1 MRILHVIGWLAE
13 RYGGPV
19 SSVTAMSRGL
29 AARGHSVDIVTTDA
43 DGPEFLDVPIA
54 RPIDVDGYRVIYFH
68 LGTPRRFLVAPALG
82 RYLWRHVHDYD
93 IVHVHSLYRFPN
105 LIAATAARHS
115 GVPYVVT
122 PHGSLEPV
130 HRRRRK
136 VWKAAY
142 HSLVENRNIRGA
154 AAVQYSSQKE
164 SDGSRIWEW
173 MPPPF
178 IVPNPVDTTQLWL
191 QAEAGT
197 CPVLPPGPRILFLGR
212 LTRNKGIDLLLD
224 AFARLEGGFPTAQ
237 LVIAGPDSD
246 GTGQAV
252 SRRAES
258 MGLAHRVHL
267 IGPIYG
273 ADRAALVR
281 SSRAFALVSDSE
293 NFGISAAEAMA
304 LGVPVVISDQVGI
317 QSLVGEAGAGIVV
330 EQDAGQVSAA
340 LARYL
345 GSETAAETDGARA
358 AAMAEQQF
366 DVGVVAARLERMY
379 SDILQGIT
387 RPGND
392 AERQDRLPPDSA
404 GIVRLRTSPT
414 D

>member
-1 MRILHVIGWLAE
+1 MRILQVIGWLAE

-19 SSVTAMSRGL
+19 SSITAMSRGL
-29 AARGHSVDIVTTDA
+29 AARGHVVDIVTTDA

-54 RPIDVDGYRVIYFH
+54 RPVREDGYRVIYFH
-68 LGTPRRFLVAPALG
+68 LGTPQRFLVAPALG
-82 RYLWRHVHDYD
+82 RYLWRHVRDYD
-93 IVHVHSLYRFPN
+93 IVHIHSLYRFPN

-115 GVPYVVT
+115 GVPYVIK

-136 VWKAAY
+136 AWKAVY

-154 AAVQYSSQKE
+154 AAIQYSSQKE
-164 SDGSRIWEW
+164 SEGSRIWDW

-178 IVPNPVDTTQLWL
+178 IVPDAVDTSLLRL

-197 CPVLPPGPRILFLGR
+197 CPAFPPGPRIVFLGR
-212 LTRNKGIDLLLD
+212 LTRYKGIDLLLD
-224 AFARLEGGFPTAQ
+224 AFSGVEARFPTAQ

-246 GTGQAV
+246 GTGHAV
-252 SRRAES
+252 SRRAEG

-293 NFGISAAEAMA
+293 NFGVSAVEAMA
-304 LGVPVVISDQVGI
+304 LGVPVVVSDQVGI
-317 QSLVGEAGAGIVV
+317 QSLISDAGAGTVV
-330 EQDAGQVSAA
+330 QQEAGQVSAA
-340 LARYL
+340 LTRYL
-345 GSETAAETDGARA
+345 GSETAAEADGARA
-358 AAMAEQQF
+358 ATVVEQQF
-366 DVGVVAARLERMY
+366 GLGVVAARLERMY
-379 SDILQGIT
+379 TDILGGVA
-387 RPGND
+387 RP
-392 AERQDRLPPDSA
+392 
-404 GIVRLRTSPT
+404 
-414 D
+414 